1 MPQTEKHGGE
11 ARPKVVRIIGRL
23 VSGPARQACLLHQE
37 LISGFQTRLICGSPC
52 TGEHDMGYLLGSEEH
67 VFRLAGMSREISLA
81 DLKAL
86 WDIYRFLRRER
97 PQLVHTHTAKA
108 GALGRSAAWLARV
121 PIIVHTYHGHV
132 FHGYFGPQKTRMF
145 LALERLLGRITTRV
159 VAISESQKEELSRH
173 YQVVPPEKISV
184 VKNGFHFAHF
194 SPEERE
200 QARTAFGF
208 EQSDFVLVWAGRM
221 APVKDIQLLA
231 EVARAAHARASNA
244 RFLVVGDGEER
255 AGFEERVRDC
265 ANVRVLGWQRDMDQV
280 WRAADVAILTS
291 RNEGTPT
298 ALIEA
303 MAAGLP
309 FVSTQVGAVHD
320 LAAGTWEPLP
330 DGMGF
335 KAANGIM
342 TERDPKA
349 LLYSVEEL
357 TNDRA
362 GARRMGEAGRQF
374 VRERFAAPRLVA
386 EISALYRAL
395 LTETFNHTRWRKS
408 PGADA
413 TR

>member
-1 MPQTEKHGGE
+1 MLQTEKRGGA

-37 LISGFQTRLICGSPC
+37 LRAGFQTRLICGSPC
-52 TGEHDMGYLLGSEEH
+52 PGEHDMGYLLGSEEH
-67 VFRLAGMSREISLA
+67 VLRLAGMSREISLA
-81 DLKAL
+81 DLKAF

-121 PIIVHTYHGHV
+121 PVIVHTYHGHV
-132 FHGYFGPQKTRMF
+132 FHGYFSPQKTKLF

-159 VAISESQKEELSRH
+159 VAISESQKEDLSRR
-173 YQVVPPEKISV
+173 YQVVPPEKVSV

-200 QARTAFGF
+200 RARTAFGF
-208 EQSDFVLVWAGRM
+208 QQSDFVLVWAGRM

-231 EVARAAHARASNA
+231 EVARAAHARGSKA

-255 AGFEERVRDC
+255 AGFEERVREC
-265 ANVRVLGWQRDMDQV
+265 ANVRLLGWQRDMDQV
-280 WRAADVAILTS
+280 WRAADAAILTS

-320 LAAGTWEPLP
+320 LAAGIWEPLP
-330 DGMGF
+330 ADMGF

-342 TERDPKA
+342 TERNPEA
-349 LLYSVEEL
+349 LLYAVEQL

-362 GARRMGEAGRQF
+362 GAQGMGETGRQF

-386 EISALYRAL
+386 EISALYRTL
-395 LTETFNHTRWRKS
+395 LTQTFNHTRWRKAS
-408 PGADA
+408 DADA
-413 TR
+413 TG